1 MTDGPLLM
9 QPCPWFSVD
18 SGCCYQQEQKMAFG
32 TCHFVCLVYGYNA
45 AAGACLLSR
54 VCRAPPTWPYPAPWW
69 SCMLF
74 LYVRRFWN
82 ASSWCVMCSFSR
94 SRSPPEGAHSGAVC
108 TKDVGVLFLLDRAVP
123 WWLNQKALS
132 GTTCQAPRPRQ
143 PKQGPE
149 ALQPL
154 VLVHPCSLVASYKQW
169 NKCRVRPCFFFYT
182 QTNILPP
189 FLNIWRLEEAN

>member
-9 QPCPWFSVD
+9 QPRPWFSVD

-54 VCRAPPTWPYPAPWW
+54 VRRAPPTWPYPAPWW

-82 ASSWCVMCSFSR
+82 ASSWCVR
-94 SRSPPEGAHSGAVC
+94 SVVLVPHQKGHIRELFVRKTLVFCFCWIERCHDDW
-108 TKDVGVLFLLDRAVP
+108 TKKPFRVLRA
-123 WWLNQKALS
+123 
-132 GTTCQAPRPRQ
+132 RPRVQ
-143 PKQGPE
+143 DNRNKDLKPCNLLFWSILVHLWRRTNNE
-149 ALQPL
+149 TSAEF
-154 VLVHPCSLVASYKQW
+154 VLVSFFIHKQIYSL
-169 NKCRVRPCFFFYT
+169 RF
-182 QTNILPP
+182 
-189 FLNIWRLEEAN
+189 

>member
-9 QPCPWFSVD
+9 QPRPWFSVD

-54 VCRAPPTWPYPAPWW
+54 VRRAPPTWPYPAPWW

-82 ASSWCVMCSFSR
+82 ASSWCVMCSFSFPTR
-94 SRSPPEGAHSGAVC
+94 RGTFGSCLYERRWCFVSVGSSGAMMIEPKSPFGYYVPGPASKTTETRTWSPATSC
-108 TKDVGVLFLLDRAVP
+108 SGPSLFTCGVVQTMKQVQSSSLFLFLY
-123 WWLNQKALS
+123 
-132 GTTCQAPRPRQ
+132 T
-143 PKQGPE
+143 
-149 ALQPL
+149 
-154 VLVHPCSLVASYKQW
+154 
-169 NKCRVRPCFFFYT
+169 NKCRVFRLCVILYFFY
-182 QTNILPP
+182 
-189 FLNIWRLEEAN
+189 W